1 MIDWVLEELDRQVM
15 TRMTLTQTVEGHLL
29 SIMTEV
35 DDNHMTENDSLMEA
49 EIRLAKAATI
59 ITIIAIIA
67 IIVTYHAQ
75 PAAISHRMVA
85 MVTMGVV
92 MTMQAIIVLHADID
106 QIL

>member
-1 MIDWVLEELDRQVM
+1 MGEVLDNRVM
-15 TRMTLTQTVEGHLL
+15 TWMTLTQTVEGHLL
-29 SIMTEV
+29 SIMIEI

-75 PAAISHRMVA
+75 PAAISHRMVV

-92 MTMQAIIVLHADID
+92 MTMQTIIVMHAELD

>member
-29 SIMTEV
+29 SIMIEI
-35 DDNHMTENDSLMEA
+35 DDNHMTENDSRMEA

-59 ITIIAIIA
+59 TTIIA
-67 IIVTYHAQ
+67 TYHAR
-75 PAAISHRMVA
+75 PAAINHRMVA

-92 MTMQAIIVLHADID
+92 MTMQTIIVMHAELD